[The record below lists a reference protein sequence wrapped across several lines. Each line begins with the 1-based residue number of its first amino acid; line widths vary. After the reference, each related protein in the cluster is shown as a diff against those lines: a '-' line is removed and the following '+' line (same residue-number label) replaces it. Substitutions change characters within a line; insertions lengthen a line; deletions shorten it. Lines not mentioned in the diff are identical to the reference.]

1 VTSTAARGSRGVL
14 WRRHRAA
21 PAPAGGVLDAGGLT
35 GVVDGEQGFVLARR
49 LSGERALPTVGRAVL
64 VSPARLCRHVLVC
77 GATGSGKTETVLR
90 LAWTVAKH
98 TAAPVFYLDGK
109 GDRDTARRFCALMK
123 DAGRTTRVFPLEAF
137 DGWRGEAH
145 EIQGRLMQ
153 IVDYTTV
160 GPASWYRD
168 IAKTTLRLVCE
179 HPHGPPRSSTEVLS
193 RMNLGLL
200 RAAHPRS
207 SAVGAL
213 SEAQVNQVRLRYEAF
228 FGQTRGALD
237 GTWAWENT
245 PAAYLLLDS
254 LALREETSGLARF
267 LFEDFAHYFT
277 SRKPRAQFCLLV
289 VDEFTALASGAGMAG
304 RVEQARGF
312 NTGLVLAPQVVAG
325 MGDEIEAARILGSVE
340 TVICHRVNTPEEI
353 IALAGT
359 RRVVEYSTH
368 YGMEGATGEGSAR
381 LQHEYK
387 VDPNHVRSLPPG
399 VAFIISRGRAM
410 KAHIE
415 QAPQL
420 TTPLPEP
427 APAAD
432 GGEEPPQGD
441 RGTRGRTNGGTPAG
455 CQSQPSATTPKG
467 SPVEGSAGCASGDR
481 VPGGVPPQRVGSEKG
496 VEDLPF

>member
-1 VTSTAARGSRGVL
+1 MSTAAAHGSRGAL
-14 WRRHRAA
+14 WRGRQTG
-21 PAPAGGVLDAGGLT
+21 PVLAGGVLDAGGLT
-35 GVVDGEQGFVLARR
+35 GVVDGERGFVLARR
-49 LSGERALPTVGRAVL
+49 VSGERALPTVGRAVL
-64 VSPARLCRHVLVC
+64 VSPGRLCRHVLVC

-98 TAAPVFYLDGK
+98 SGAPVFYLDGK
-109 GDRDTARRFCALMK
+109 GDRDTARRFCGLMA
-123 DAGRTTRVFPLEAF
+123 DAGRRTRVFPLEAF
-137 DGWRGEAH
+137 DGWRGEPH
-145 EIQGRLMQ
+145 EIQGRLME
-153 IVDYTTV
+153 IIDYSTV

-168 IAKTTLRLVCE
+168 IAKTTLGLVCE
-179 HPHGPPRSSTEVLS
+179 HPRGPPRSSQEALM

-200 RAAHPRS
+200 RGAHPGS
-207 SAVGAL
+207 SAAGAL

-237 GTWAWENT
+237 GSWAWEDT
-245 PAAYLLLDS
+245 QAAYLLLDS

-277 SRKPRAQFCLLV
+277 ARKSHAQFCLLI
-289 VDEFTALASGAGMAG
+289 VDEFSALARSTGMAA

-325 MGDEIEAARILGSVE
+325 MGDEVEAARILGSVE
-340 TVICHRVNTPEEI
+340 TVICHRVNTPEDI
-353 IALAGT
+353 ITLAGT
-359 RRVVEYSTH
+359 RKIVEYSSH

-381 LQHEYK
+381 IQHQYK

-415 QAPQL
+415 QAPKLTLALPQPATPPTPPGTPPPATPRTPGSRGAASASEKNAGTPGAPDGVPL
-420 TTPLPEP
+420 TTPRS
-427 APAAD
+427 D
-432 GGEEPPQGD
+432 
-441 RGTRGRTNGGTPAG
+441 
-455 CQSQPSATTPKG
+455 
-467 SPVEGSAGCASGDR
+467 
-481 VPGGVPPQRVGSEKG
+481 KG

>member
-1 VTSTAARGSRGVL
+1 VGARVTPEARQILGRRKRPRPVL
-14 WRRHRAA
+14 
-21 PAPAGGVLDAGGLT
+21 PVGVLDAGGLT
-35 GVVDGEQGFVLARR
+35 GAVDGERGFVLARR
-49 LSGERALPTVGRAVL
+49 ISGERALPTVGRAVL
-64 VSPARLCRHVLVC
+64 VSPERLCRHVLVC

-98 TAAPVFYLDGK
+98 SGAPVFYLDGK
-109 GDRDTARRFCALMK
+109 GDRDTARRFCGLMT
-123 DAGRTTRVFPLEAF
+123 DAGRTTRVFPVEAF
-137 DGWRGEAH
+137 DGWRGEPH
-145 EIQGRLMQ
+145 EIQGRLME
-153 IVDYTTV
+153 IIDYSTV

-168 IAKTTLRLVCE
+168 IAKTTLGLVCE
-179 HPHGPPRSSTEVLS
+179 HPDGPPRNSREVLL

-200 RAAHPRS
+200 RGAHPGS
-207 SAVGAL
+207 SAAGAL
-213 SEAQVNQVRLRYEAF
+213 SEAQVKQVRLRYEAF

-237 GTWAWENT
+237 GSWAWEDT
-245 PAAYLLLDS
+245 KAAYLLLDS

-277 SRKPRAQFCLLV
+277 ARKPRREFCLLI
-289 VDEFTALASGAGMAG
+289 VDEFSALASNAGMAT

-359 RRVVEYSTH
+359 RRVVEYSSH
-368 YGMEGATGEGSAR
+368 YAIEGATGEGSAR
-381 LQHEYK
+381 TQHQYK

-410 KAHIE
+410 KAQVE
-415 QAPQL
+415 QAPAL
-420 TTPLPEP
+420 TAALPEP
-427 APAAD
+427 AAADASRSDQSRDTPDAHLHADSGTPGDDAAGAPAACSPE
-432 GGEEPPQGD
+432 GGGRIR
-441 RGTRGRTNGGTPAG
+441 RGAG
-455 CQSQPSATTPKG
+455 APG
-467 SPVEGSAGCASGDR
+467 SR
-481 VPGGVPPQRVGSEKG
+481 GGVPPGGPRSERG